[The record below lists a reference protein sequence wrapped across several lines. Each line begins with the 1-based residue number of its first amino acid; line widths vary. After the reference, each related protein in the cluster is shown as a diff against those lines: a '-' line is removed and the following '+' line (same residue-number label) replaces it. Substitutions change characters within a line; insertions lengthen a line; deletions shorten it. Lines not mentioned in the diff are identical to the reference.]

1 MAARRRRAWPFA
13 FAAVLLAA
21 GLGWWWFRRPAGGFP
36 QRARRLWSARG
47 VDRPNVLLVTLDT
60 TRADRLGCYG
70 YPTARTPNLDA
81 LAGRGVLFT
90 QAASTSPLTQPAHS
104 SIMTGMYP
112 THHGVRVN
120 GQTALSRE
128 QTTLAE
134 ALAERG
140 YATGAFLGA
149 FVLDGRWGLDQGF
162 QVYDDRFDLE
172 KHKHLDLGSVQR
184 PADQVVDAALRWLET
199 RRAGPFLAWVHL
211 YDPHTPYEPPEPLR
225 SEYGPRGMAALYD
238 GEIAFTDQQ
247 VGRLV
252 SWLQSRGL
260 QDRTAIVVIG
270 DHGEALGQHGEGTHG
285 YFVYDETQRVPF
297 LVTTPFAELQGV
309 RVDAQVSAVDVFPT
323 VLALAGIE
331 DAAEGHGRSLL
342 PAMFEPGRAETADA
356 YGESMAPNLQF
367 GWSALHFL
375 RAGRYKVIKA
385 PRPELYD
392 LASDPAETA
401 NVYESQRAVARDL
414 LARLDELMERTARGA
429 PAPEAA
435 NLDEETLERLSAL
448 GYVGTSSRPRASDP
462 PRPLADPKDKLAIFA
477 AVQQAG
483 ELIVKDDYRGAA
495 TALEAALR
503 DEPGMPQALLMLGTS
518 YAELGRPAQA
528 KAQFD
533 RVLKD
538 DPQNVQGL
546 VGMASLLMEEGRAE
560 EVIALG
566 KRTLSLDDRNAQ
578 AHTLLGEAYASLRRP
593 AEAVPFFEKAVEI
606 QPKLTRNRL
615 NLAGSLIEVEQ
626 YARAE
631 ALLKEIVAEHPRF
644 PLAQFN
650 LGLVYDELG
659 RHPEARAAYAA
670 EVAAYPRQF
679 KARFNLGKVLFQLGD
694 RPGALAQMREVVRLA
709 PRQAEGY
716 LFLARGLLQEQAPI
730 EEVERLVE
738 KGLSL
743 AQERELKALG
753 WLLMADVYNRK
764 RQPENMNDALRRARA
779 YVSDAEG
786 RPPAARSH

>member
-1 MAARRRRAWPFA
+1 
-13 FAAVLLAA
+13 
-21 GLGWWWFRRPAGGFP
+21 
-36 QRARRLWSARG
+36 
-47 VDRPNVLLVTLDT
+47 
-60 TRADRLGCYG
+60 
-70 YPTARTPNLDA
+70 
-81 LAGRGVLFT
+81 
-90 QAASTSPLTQPAHS
+90 
-104 SIMTGMYP
+104 
-112 THHGVRVN
+112 
-120 GQTALSRE
+120 
-128 QTTLAE
+128 
-134 ALAERG
+134 
-140 YATGAFLGA
+140 
-149 FVLDGRWGLDQGF
+149 
-162 QVYDDRFDLE
+162 
-172 KHKHLDLGSVQR
+172 
-184 PADQVVDAALRWLET
+184 
-199 RRAGPFLAWVHL
+199 
-211 YDPHTPYEPPEPLR
+211 
-225 SEYGPRGMAALYD
+225 
-238 GEIAFTDQQ
+238 
-247 VGRLV
+247 
-252 SWLQSRGL
+252 
-260 QDRTAIVVIG
+260 
-270 DHGEALGQHGEGTHG
+270 
-285 YFVYDETQRVPF
+285 
-297 LVTTPFAELQGV
+297 
-309 RVDAQVSAVDVFPT
+309 
-323 VLALAGIE
+323 
-331 DAAEGHGRSLL
+331 
-342 PAMFEPGRAETADA
+342 
-356 YGESMAPNLQF
+356 MAPNLQF

-448 GYVGTSSRPRASDP
+448 GYVGTSSRPRASGP

-495 TALEAALR
+495 AALEAALR

-533 RVLKD
+533 QVLKD
-538 DPQNVQGL
+538 DPLNVQGL

-694 RPGALAQMREVVRLA
+694 RPAAIAQMREVVRLA

-716 LFLARGLLQEQAPI
+716 LFLARGLLQEQAPV